1 MHISPVNTTN
11 FISNYSFKGNHKNN
25 TDRTSPNPKE
35 FDASSLDILAAYNS
49 PITSEDEL
57 PEFDYHLYQ
66 DKQMTEEF
74 SPEELNSYKG
84 SINMNPFFYA
94 SSDFATMLRKTIE
107 NSEIK
112 DNVAEYL
119 KKYIDT
125 ISENGEKV
133 PNEKIDETLPENVD
147 RMLKVMALASIQIR
161 KQGPK
166 TQEHTLFRAITP
178 DYHVE
183 DHFEYI
189 NRLKALKEGE
199 ETVINTAPSYT
210 GFSAKW
216 VMRSYGCGE
225 EAVLLQMKMPKGSY
239 ILALNTNDNVQQ
251 AFIEPCAKFRVI
263 KNEKFKDGI
272 TVVTLEHI
280 QPNE

>member
-1 MHISPVNTTN
+1 MHISPVSTNN
-11 FISNYSFKGNHKNN
+11 FISNYGFKGNLKE
-25 TDRTSPNPKE
+25 TAEKTPPNPKE
-35 FDASSLDILAAYNS
+35 FDVSSLDILAAYNS
-49 PITSEDEL
+49 PIVSEDEL

-94 SSDFATMLRKTIE
+94 SSDFAIMLRKTIE

-112 DNVAEYL
+112 DNIAEYL

-125 ISENGEKV
+125 IKENEEKV

-199 ETVINTAPSYT
+199 EAIINTAPSYA

-272 TVVTLEHI
+272 TVITLEHI